1 MNIERIGRYPRNE
14 WRLIPLD
21 IEVAEQ
27 MEFISAVL
35 VYDTRDELIAKTLYR
50 ITELPIWES
59 LPLFRT
65 WPHDSPQIRLS

>member
-1 MNIERIGRYPRNE
+1 
-14 WRLIPLD
+14 
-21 IEVAEQ
+21 